1 MTDPQQPS
9 PTGRSDADDV
19 EAHACPKCE
28 VQPGSPCR
36 SRGGAVASA
45 YHTRRFT
52 LVLRLKKALR
62 VPTPADRGPGRPW
75 RPGTPP
81 PAPADPDLPGA
92 DIRIGYARCST
103 LGQELDSQLD
113 ALAGHGIPRDKI
125 FSEKISTRVRVRPHF
140 EEALRTAREVKAHA
154 PHCRV
159 IFTVYEMKRLGRDA
173 AELTAL
179 ADHLTAH
186 GLILEMLAGPLPG
199 LYDPTGPGKL
209 LFAFFAAM
217 AETERENIRESTL
230 EGLDTA
236 ARKGKHGGRPR
247 VITDDMLHTV
257 LRRRAAGESVEQIQP
272 DLFIPTGK
280 RKGHNPSVAS
290 IYRALAEHAKREAY
304 PEAIEQAHAAL
315 DALRA
320 DDIPGPRP
328 VPSDRAAL

>member
-1 MTDPQQPS
+1 MTDPHDPS
-9 PTGRSDADDV
+9 PDDADDV
-19 EAHACPKCE
+19 ERQPCPRCGI
-28 VQPGSPCR
+28 QPGSPCR
-36 SRGGAVASA
+36 SRGGAVAGA
-45 YHTRRFT
+45 YHTGRFT
-52 LVLRLKKALR
+52 KVPRLAKLLR
-62 VPTPADRGPGRPW
+62 VPTPADRAPGQPW

-81 PAPADPDLPGA
+81 PTPVVQDTPGT

-113 ALAGHGIPRDKI
+113 ALTAHGIPRDKV
-125 FSEKISTRVRVRPHF
+125 FSEKISTRVRVRPQF
-140 EEALRTAREVKAHA
+140 EEALRTAREIKAHA

-159 IFTVYEMKRLGRDA
+159 ILTVYEMKRLGRDA

-236 ARKGKHGGRPR
+236 SRKGKHGGRPP

-257 LRRRAAGESVEQIQP
+257 LRRRANGESVEQIQP
-272 DLFIPTGK
+272 DLIIPTGK
-280 RKGHNPSVAS
+280 RKGQNPSVAS

-304 PEAIEQAHAAL
+304 PEAVAQAHADYA
-315 DALRA
+315 ALRTGEL
-320 DDIPGPRP
+320 PGPRTATLEP
-328 VPSDRAAL
+328 AR